1 MILLFVCISVCM
13 YVTILKNSIKII
25 KLVVELYRGVHEH
38 PLEYLM
44 RPSFLESLCH
54 LVSQTD
60 RWRFRKM
67 SHDLFIATF
76 LTLGP
81 TAFKPQ
87 SEQMRR
93 AYIISHLGK
102 PTIDIIITAEISPKC
117 IHSYP
122 RPILR

>member
-1 MILLFVCISVCM
+1 MGNKLSYLL
-13 YVTILKNSIKII
+13 
-25 KLVVELYRGVHEH
+25 VELYRGVHEH
-38 PLEYLM
+38 PLEYLT

-60 RWRFRKM
+60 RWRCRKM
-67 SHDLFIATF
+67 SHDLFIVTF
-76 LTLGP
+76 LTVGP
-81 TAFKPQ
+81 TAFMPQ

-93 AYIISHLGK
+93 AYIISHLGN
-102 PTIDIIITAEISPKC
+102 PTIDIIITAEMSPKF